1 VAYGTAVVAPRGR
14 CLTVPDGPPPVPVS
28 PFGDADRDRLTV
40 VLREHYALGRID
52 IDEFARRVE
61 IVLAADYADEA
72 AAAVRD
78 LPPLGA
84 GRPRRRGRAR
94 PGGPQANAAAACA
107 SRGGAPWL
115 AADVRAVPRSDFW
128 HDHARLARSGGP
140 EQALRAGRRELTGTY
155 QGCGHSSPNLN
166 R

>member
-1 VAYGTAVVAPRGR
+1 M
-14 CLTVPDGPPPVPVS
+14 PDGPPPVPVS
-28 PFGDADRDRLTV
+28 HFGDADRERLTV

-84 GRPRRRGRAR
+84 AAPGAAAASGQAARKRMRRRHAQAAAAR
-94 PGGPQANAAAACA
+94 PGWLPTSERFRDPTSGTIMRVWLDPADQSRHYVPDTA
-107 SRGGAPWL
+107 S
-115 AADVRAVPRSDFW
+115 
-128 HDHARLARSGGP
+128 
-140 EQALRAGRRELTGTY
+140 
-155 QGCGHSSPNLN
+155 
-166 R
+166 